1 VYDTHSTPKCPM
13 QVTDELS
20 RDLHEQIGNAAM
32 VELTATIAWEN
43 DRARFHHVLG
53 ATERGFAEGMG

>member
-1 VYDTHSTPKCPM
+1 M